1 MCNDEYLNSPE
12 PGQELEPEMA
22 EPTDSLVSFG
32 VELPSGCLSTHQ
44 KLKQCKIKVS
54 LRRFFWVPTKYVL
67 VEK

>member
-1 MCNDEYLNSPE
+1 MMNTLIHQK

-44 KLKQCKIKVS
+44 ITLK
-54 LRRFFWVPTKYVL
+54 
-67 VEK
+67 E